1 VAKMNVG
8 WSCEGIGTLI
18 LLGDG
23 QTNGQSEELCRH
35 AECTVIVLICQFW
48 EGKRRGVLLLSE
60 GKERRLCG
68 G

>member
-8 WSCEGIGTLI
+8 WSCEGIGALI

-35 AECTVIVLICQFW
+35 AERTVIVLICQF
-48 EGKRRGVLLLSE
+48 L
-60 GKERRLCG
+60 G
-68 G
+68 GETKGGSSIK